1 MPKQNAVVFDD
12 DDLFQILFKRILN
25 TLDVEVKSFAN
36 PDLYFCSQP
45 GVDSCPVAV
54 PCVDFLLTD
63 HMMPDMTGL
72 EFLRRARQIGCK
84 IPDCRKAIISGNWTD
99 EDIKKAKLLVKHVF
113 DKSDAVKQISAW
125 VGEVRGE

>member
-36 PDLYFCSQP
+36 PGLYFCSQP

-54 PCVDFLLTD
+54 PCVDFQLTD
-63 HMMPDMTGL
+63 HMMSDMTGL
-72 EFLRRARQIGCK
+72 EFLRRTRQIGCK
-84 IPDCRKAIISGNWTD
+84 IPDCRSGASGRPLERSGGTYSGGSVRVYPLSAR
-99 EDIKKAKLLVKHVF
+99 KTAGCF
-113 DKSDAVKQISAW
+113 RRSAVIPA
-125 VGEVRGE
+125 R